1 MTKTWRIV
9 VAIALILIGAAFA
22 GVLWLEHHG
31 EGAASSVVGSI
42 CGQAATSGCATVK
55 RSAYSEIGGW
65 PLAAIGFF
73 YYGSLLLL
81 LTLDLLSDTEQ
92 RTRGLALAFLLCAMG
107 CVMDLFLLGV
117 QAFSLRAFCSLCLL
131 SYLGS
136 LGGLIALLPARR
148 GLAALLRSPFASGT
162 RLLIGSWAAGS
173 LILLAGVAAAELALD
188 DREVLANPARAEQ
201 HFVNRA
207 VSEFQRAPVHEL
219 DVTNAP
225 SAGAPNAPI
234 RVIVFSDFLCPWC
247 QQLAAWLGQYLPQVQ
262 DHVSIAF
269 KHYPLDQ
276 SCNPQLPHTAHPG
289 SCFLAL
295 GGICAAEQGRFWPYH
310 TSAFN
315 ASLEKATR
323 DDAVNAARQA
333 GLDMTAF
340 DLCLSSPA
348 ASQRL
353 ARDIADGRAVGV
365 VGTPS
370 VLVNGKRLERAA
382 DLPLMVQVESK
393 RLGLD
398 KGAPT
403 R

>member
-9 VAIALILIGAAFA
+9 VAIALILVGAAFA

-31 EGAASSVVGSI
+31 ESAASSVVGSL
-42 CGQAATSGCATVK
+42 CGQEATSGCATVK
-55 RSAYSEIGGW
+55 KSAYSEIGGW
-65 PLAAIGFF
+65 PLAAFGSF

-81 LTLDLLSDTEQ
+81 LGLGLLADAEQ
-92 RTRGLALAFLLCAMG
+92 RRRGLALAFLLCVSGVAT
-107 CVMDLFLLGV
+107 DLFLLGV
-117 QAFSLRAFCSLCLL
+117 QALSLHAVCSLCLL

-148 GLAALLRSPFASGT
+148 DVATLLRSPFASGT
-162 RLLIGSWAAGS
+162 RLLFGSWAAGS
-173 LILLAGVAAAELALD
+173 LILLAGAATAELALD
-188 DREVLANPARAEQ
+188 DREILADPARAEQ
-201 HFVNRA
+201 YFVSRA
-207 VSEFQRAPVHEL
+207 VAAFQRAPVHAL
-219 DVTNAP
+219 DIANAP
-225 SAGAPNAPI
+225 IAGAPNAPI
-234 RVIVFSDFLCPWC
+234 RVVLFSDFLCPWC
-247 QQLAAWLGQYLPQVQ
+247 QQLAAWLGQYLPRVQ
-262 DHVSIAF
+262 ERVSISF

-289 SCFLAL
+289 SCLLAL

-315 ASLEKATR
+315 ASLEKAQR
-323 DDAVNAARQA
+323 GDAVNAARQA
-333 GLDMTAF
+333 GLDVAAF
-340 DLCLSSPA
+340 EHCLDSPA
-348 ASQRL
+348 ARQRL
-353 ARDIADGRAVGV
+353 TRDVEEARSAGV
-365 VGTPS
+365 AGTPT

-398 KGAPT
+398 QGQPG